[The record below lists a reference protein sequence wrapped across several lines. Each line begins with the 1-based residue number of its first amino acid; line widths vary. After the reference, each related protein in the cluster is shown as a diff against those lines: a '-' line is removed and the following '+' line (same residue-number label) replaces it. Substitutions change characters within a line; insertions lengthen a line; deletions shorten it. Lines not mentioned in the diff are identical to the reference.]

1 MESMD
6 IVLIANNLF
15 KKIKVA
21 LEFIVNV
28 NIHFVFIV
36 HKK

>member
-1 MESMD
+1 MESTD

-15 KKIKVA
+15 KKIKA
-21 LEFIVNV
+21 AIEFIANV
-28 NIHFVFIV
+28 NIHFVFTV